1 MPGGAQNCNSLT
13 IWPKRFSRLYAFWPT
28 NIWAGSL
35 CTITMFSPRKLPQS
49 SHPVVNRTQL
59 TYSPR
64 PPTWVWCRLWKRGGR
79 SETTVPPASPSGCKC
94 SRTAHNWRR
103 WRSVSGSDQTN
114 SAPACSRWFCDCTT
128 GNTTTGKWENTS
140 KCYPWPRHV
149 PGNLECAVTTLHL
162 LHRTVKFIE
171 GAYLKSMMSRRNHDI
186 FGLDLFLT
194 DSTFLVAVTG
204 QPANHKKCHKC
215 HVSSSTLRL
224 QKVLRLSVL
233 YWSYLR
239 FKFVGWHFWI
249 WVSRLKLMS

>member
-64 PPTWVWCRLWKRGGR
+64 PPTLVWCRLWKRGGR

-114 SAPACSRWFCDCTT
+114 SVPACCRWFCDCTT
-128 GNTTTGKWENTS
+128 GNKTTGKWRNKQKHIKPLSMTKTCRGS
-140 KCYPWPRHV
+140 QKCLKKFRGELTWSRWC
-149 PGNLECAVTTLHL
+149 PGGTT
-162 LHRTVKFIE
+162 TF
-171 GAYLKSMMSRRNHDI
+171 
-186 FGLDLFLT
+186 LDL
-194 DSTFLVAVTG
+194 TFFSRT
-204 QPANHKKCHKC
+204 PP
-215 HVSSSTLRL
+215 SSS
-224 QKVLRLSVL
+224 LSLANLPITKNVT
-233 YWSYLR
+233 SVMCQVQHFVCR
-239 FKFVGWHFWI
+239 KFYGYQCCIDHTYASNLLDDILV
-249 WVSRLKLMS
+249 V

>member
-64 PPTWVWCRLWKRGGR
+64 PPTLVWCRLWKRGGR

-114 SAPACSRWFCDCTT
+114 SVPACCRWFCDCTT
-128 GNTTTGKWENTS
+128 GNKTTGKWRNKQKHIKPLSMT
-140 KCYPWPRHV
+140 KT
-149 PGNLECAVTTLHL
+149 CARKSGVRRK
-162 LHRTVKFIE
+162 HRNVKFNDISR
-171 GAYLKSMMSRRNHDI
+171 GTYLKAMVSRRNHDI
-186 FGLDLFLT
+186 FGLNLFLT
-194 DSTFLVAVTG
+194 DPPFLVAVTG
-204 QPANHKKCHKC
+204 QPANHKKCQKC
-215 HVSSSTLRL
+215 YVSNPTLRI
-224 QKVLRLSVL
+224 QKVLRLSML
-233 YWSYLR
+233 C
-239 FKFVGWHFWI
+239 
-249 WVSRLKLMS
+249 